1 VYTDIVLPNLGFD
14 MQEGRLVA
22 WLKAPGDPLRKGEV
36 IAEIEGDKTTV
47 ELEAVADGF
56 LHEILVAPDTVV
68 PVGSVLAR
76 IRSADAIPGAS
87 TARPSPVAERVA
99 REHQVD
105 LSGVAG
111 SGPGGRITRRDVEAA
126 RETSPSNGH
135 KALAAPAVRKLARD
149 HGIDLI
155 TLHGSG
161 KEGRVTRSDVQ
172 VVIAAQEGRHEVK
185 LSPMRQSIARRLTQ
199 SVQEAPHFYTTA
211 ELDFTDALAAL
222 PTGIGINA
230 LLLYTCIKALQACP
244 DLNATFQDGKLY
256 HYDHVHLGIAVA
268 LDNGLISPVL
278 HRADDFSLSGL
289 AGRSRELIERARAAK
304 LRPEELSG
312 GTFTVSNLGIVQ
324 QVERFTAI
332 INPPQVAILAVGAA
346 KPRPVVID
354 GGLHIRTT
362 AYVTLS
368 ADHRVVNGS
377 IAARFLEALDNQ
389 IHSFERTPR

>member
-1 VYTDIVLPNLGFD
+1 
-14 MQEGRLVA
+14 
-22 WLKAPGDPLRKGEV
+22 
-36 IAEIEGDKTTV
+36 
-47 ELEAVADGF
+47 
-56 LHEILVAPDTVV
+56 
-68 PVGSVLAR
+68 
-76 IRSADAIPGAS
+76 
-87 TARPSPVAERVA
+87 
-99 REHQVD
+99 
-105 LSGVAG
+105 
-111 SGPGGRITRRDVEAA
+111 
-126 RETSPSNGH
+126 
-135 KALAAPAVRKLARD
+135 LAAPAVRKLARD